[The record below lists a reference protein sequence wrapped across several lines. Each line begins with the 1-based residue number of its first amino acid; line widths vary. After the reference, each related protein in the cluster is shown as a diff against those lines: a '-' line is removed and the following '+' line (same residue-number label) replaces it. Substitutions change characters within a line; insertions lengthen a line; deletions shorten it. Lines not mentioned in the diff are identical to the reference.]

1 MKVSC
6 RVRCALPLT
15 LALSAVGAGQ
25 PLVTDVTLGST
36 KIGENVY
43 ETLTDGAFTS
53 RTEIKVAGTAIT
65 SWLTGRFE
73 KGRLVEAT
81 LEESSGAT
89 QGKLVWKDD
98 KLSVFQNGKA
108 VVTDQKAQIKQRAF
122 FANYHPQMVRTLFDE
137 WRRNPAAT
145 ELTALNLNS
154 FQPLTFPIKVSRP
167 TVTVASKP
175 LPIVRWDTNVAGT
188 ELSIVFD
195 SEGMPLGISVPAQS
209 VKFLLKGYEGVFVD
223 PLSRYPELSPPT
235 YAVEVHRRVRMTMP
249 DSARLMA
256 DILMPKGEGRFP
268 TILIRTPYGRAGQ
281 ALLADTWA
289 KRGYV
294 VVVQDVRGR
303 GGSDGE
309 WDPFVHEVADGK
321 ATLDWIV
328 SQPWSDGKV
337 GMIGSS
343 YLGCVQWA
351 AAVSGHPALK
361 CIVPQVSPPDP
372 TRNIP
377 WDNGAFLLLGNIW
390 WCRVVMDRAADMTS
404 ILKPLDNLEGLK
416 ALPLTKVDDL
426 MLGRSVPFF
435 DKWLARDSESAW
447 SSAFTLERVAGVKIP
462 VLHVSGT
469 WDGDGIGTKLH
480 WEALRKSGGN
490 QWLVFGPWDHFFNTR
505 SKFGDVD
512 FGPQSLLELDSVYLR
527 FFDTFLKD
535 RQVGWEKQPR
545 VRFFITGAN
554 RWVEAPD
561 WPLPASKAV
570 TWYLGGGKAN
580 GTKSAGTLSAKPGSG
595 ADRYRY
601 DPNRISFDLREVDP
615 DPSRASTKVPAD
627 QLDQNTLVFRTAMFD
642 RPTTITGPMTATLYV
657 STTARDATFH
667 VAVADQDPKGELR
680 LVAMPG
686 TTRVTWQGGRFQKL
700 TPNKVYK
707 VEVKPWEFAHQFAKG
722 HRMVLLVTS
731 DMFPRYARNPGTG
744 EPDRTAIKLVAATH
758 TVYKTTSRPS
768 SITFRMLP

>member
-1 MKVSC
+1 MMGMPV
-6 RVRCALPLT
+6 VLPLT
-15 LALSAVGAGQ
+15 LALSATGMAQ
-25 PLVTDVTLGST
+25 TLITDITVGST
-36 KIGENVY
+36 KIGQNTY
-43 ETLTDGAFTS
+43 EARPDGSFAS
-53 RTEIKVAGTAIT
+53 RTEIKVTGVVIA
-65 SWLTGRFE
+65 SSLTGRFDRE
-73 KGRLVEAT
+73 RLVEVT
-81 LEESSGAT
+81 LEESSGSE
-89 QGKLVWKDD
+89 QGKLVWKNDQ
-98 KLSVFQNGKA
+98 LTVYRNGKP
-108 VVTDQKAQIKQRAF
+108 VVTNQKAEVKQRAF
-122 FANYHPQMVRTLFDE
+122 FANYHPQMLRTLFDE

-154 FQPLTFPIKVSRP
+154 FQPLKFPIKVSQP

-175 LPIVRWDTNVAGT
+175 LPIVRIDTQVGGT
-188 ELSIVFD
+188 ELLLAFD
-195 SEGMPLGISVPAQS
+195 PQGLPLGMKVPSQAAT
-209 VKFLLKGYEGVFVD
+209 FLLQGYDGVFVD
-223 PLSRYPELSPPT
+223 PLSLYPELSAPT
-235 YAVEVHRRVRMTMP
+235 YAVETQRRVRVTMP
-249 DSARLMA
+249 DSVRLMA
-256 DILMPKGEGRFP
+256 DILLPKGEGKFP
-268 TILIRTPYGRAGQ
+268 TILIRTPYGRAAS
-281 ALLADTWA
+281 ALLGDIWA

-309 WDPFVHEVADGK
+309 FDPFVHEVADGK

-328 SQPWSDGKV
+328 AQPWSNGKV
-337 GMIGSS
+337 GMIGGS
-343 YLGCVQWA
+343 YLGSVQWA

-372 TRNIP
+372 TRNVP
-377 WDNGAFLLLGNIW
+377 WENGAFLLLGNIW
-390 WCRVVMDRAADMTS
+390 WCRVVMDRVADMTGV
-404 ILKPLDNLEGLK
+404 LKPIERLDGLK

-426 MLGRSVPFF
+426 MLGRSVPFY
-435 DKWLARDSESAW
+435 DRWLARDSERAW
-447 SSAFTLERVAGVKIP
+447 SSAYTLQQVARVKIP

-480 WEALRKSGGN
+480 WEALRQSGGN

-535 RQVGWEKQPR
+535 KPVGWEKQPR

-561 WPLPASKAV
+561 WPLPGSKAV

-580 GTKSAGTLSAKPGSG
+580 GTKSTGTLSTKPGSG

-601 DPNRISFDLREVDP
+601 DPNRVSFDLSEVDP

-627 QLDQNTLVFRTAMFD
+627 QVDQNTLVFRTSRFD

-707 VEVKPWEFAHQFAKG
+707 VEVRPWEFAHQFAKG
-722 HRMVLLVTS
+722 HRMVLLVAS

-744 EPDRTAIKLVAATH
+744 EPDRTATRLVAATH
-758 TVYKTTSRPS
+758 TVYKTASRPS
-768 SITFRMLP
+768 SVTFRMLP